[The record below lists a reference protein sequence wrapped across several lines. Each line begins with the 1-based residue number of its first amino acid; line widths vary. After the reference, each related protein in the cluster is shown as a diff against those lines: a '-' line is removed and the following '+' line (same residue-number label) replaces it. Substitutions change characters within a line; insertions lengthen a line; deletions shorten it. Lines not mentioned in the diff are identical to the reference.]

1 MIINGLQKTTLLD
14 YPGHV
19 ASTIFFGGCNFRCT
33 FCHNMNLVLN
43 AGSEPTISEEELF
56 AHLNS
61 RKKILDGV
69 CITGGEPTLQP
80 DLIPFIERIKALGYL
95 VKLDTN
101 GTNPTVIE
109 SLIKDNLVDYIAMD
123 IKSSPERYAKICGL
137 ESIDLAPIYKSID
150 LLKCGTLNYEFRTTM
165 IKEYHDTE
173 SVKAIGELLHGARAY
188 YLQSFVDSD
197 FVPDHSLHAFDK
209 EELLD
214 FVEILKPH
222 IDTVE
227 LRGID

>member
-1 MIINGLQKTTLLD
+1 MIIHGLQKTTLLD

-43 AGSEPTISEEELF
+43 AGSEPQISEEELF

-69 CITGGEPTLQP
+69 CITGGEPTLQA
-80 DLIPFIERIKALGYL
+80 DLVPFVEKIKAMGYL

-101 GTNPTVIE
+101 GTNPSVIRE
-109 SLIKDNLVDYIAMD
+109 LTDRRLVDYIAMD
-123 IKSSPERYAKICGL
+123 IKSFPDGYAAICGL
-137 ESIDLAPIYKSID
+137 DAIDMTPILQSVAM
-150 LLKCGTLNYEFRTTM
+150 LKEGNCDYEFRTTM
-165 IKEYHDTE
+165 IKEYHNRDTVRE
-173 SVKAIGELLHGARAY
+173 IGELLHGAKSY
-188 YLQSFVDSD
+188 YLQSFKDSD
-197 FVPDHSLHAFDK
+197 FVPNHDLHAFNK
-209 EELLD
+209 EELEE
-214 FVEILKPH
+214 FAEILKEH
-222 IDTVE
+222 VDNVQ